1 MNAPMP
7 NRTITHTS
15 KESKEV
21 RRRLRRASRH
31 QAKTTLQTTRDGDAI
46 ERTRR
51 TEGWH
56 TW

>member
-1 MNAPMP
+1 MKPTP
-7 NRTITHTS
+7 RRTD
-15 KESKEV
+15 KES
-21 RRRLRRASRH
+21 R
-31 QAKTTLQTTRDGDAI
+31 TTRARLHRVERQRAKATLKAEQDGDAI